1 MKDKKKRILV
11 DIGHP
16 AHVHLFRNAINEWR
30 SRGHSVVITI
40 RDKDIT
46 ARLLDA
52 YGFSYSIASK
62 ARNGFIGLAFEMVEH
77 DIGVLKAAIKNRS
90 KILIGTSVAITHVA
104 PLIGAKSI
112 LFSEDDASVAK
123 TFVRLSYPF
132 ASKIVTPTTLGENHG
147 RKHIQYEGYQKLAYL
162 NPKYFT
168 PDPTIKEKLGIRHDE
183 PYFLMRFVT
192 LKAAHDVGEFGMDVD
207 LQREL
212 VTFLEKFGKVFITSE
227 RKLADDLEKY
237 RFNLNPSEIHHALN
251 YAKIFIGDSQSMAV
265 EASILGVPSVRIN
278 SFADRCSI
286 LQELQKKYELSYAF
300 FPSQRNEIF
309 ILLKNW
315 LENDQLGED
324 WNKKRAK
331 LLEDKIDVTEW
342 MVEFV
347 ENL

>member
-1 MKDKKKRILV
+1 MQAEKKRILV

-62 ARNGFIGLAFEMVEH
+62 ARNGFIGLAFELLEH
-77 DIGVLKAAIKNRS
+77 DFGVLKAAIKHHS

-132 ASKIVTPTTLGENHG
+132 ASRIVTPTTLGEDHG
-147 RKHIQYEGYQKLAYL
+147 RKHVQYEGYQKLAYL

-168 PDPTIKEKLGIRHDE
+168 PDPAIKEKLGVGQDE
-183 PYFLMRFVT
+183 QYFLMRFVT
-192 LKAAHDVGEFGMDVD
+192 LKAAHDIGEFGMDIE
-207 LQREL
+207 LQRCL
-212 VTFLEKFGKVFITSE
+212 VSFLENYGKVFITSE
-227 RKLADDLEKY
+227 RQLADDLEKY
-237 RFNLNPSEIHHALN
+237 RFNLDPSEIHHALN

-286 LQELQKKYELSYAF
+286 LQELQNKYELSYAF

-309 ILLKNW
+309 KLLQNW
-315 LENDQLGED
+315 LNNDRLDEE
-324 WNKKRAK
+324 WNNKRAK

-342 MVEFV
+342 MVEFI
-347 ENL
+347 EKL

>member
-1 MKDKKKRILV
+1 MQAEKKRILV

-62 ARNGFIGLAFEMVEH
+62 ARNGFIGLAFELLEH
-77 DIGVLKAAIKNRS
+77 DFGVLKAAIKHHS

-132 ASKIVTPTTLGENHG
+132 ASRIVTPTTLGEDHG
-147 RKHIQYEGYQKLAYL
+147 RKHVQYEGYQKLAYL

-168 PDPTIKEKLGIRHDE
+168 PDPAIKEKLGVGQDE
-183 PYFLMRFVT
+183 QYFLMRFVT
-192 LKAAHDVGEFGMDVD
+192 LKAAHDIGEFGMDIE
-207 LQREL
+207 LQRSL
-212 VTFLEKFGKVFITSE
+212 VSFLENYGKVFITSE
-227 RKLADDLEKY
+227 RQLADDLEKY
-237 RFNLNPSEIHHALN
+237 RFNLDPSEIHHALN
-251 YAKIFIGDSQSMAV
+251 YAKFFIGDSQSMAV

-286 LQELQKKYELSYAF
+286 LQELQNKYELSYAF

-309 ILLKNW
+309 ELLQNW
-315 LENDQLGED
+315 LNNDRLDEE
-324 WNKKRAK
+324 WNNKRAK

-342 MVEFV
+342 MVDFIEK
-347 ENL
+347 L